1 MPPARGRLARHARA
15 STGISRALG
24 WTFVGALLPG
34 TALLVAGRRGGAYV
48 LAAFGM
54 LVAAAAWLATSG
66 RSTALSWAVDP
77 QALLFLAFLIMVLAA
92 AWVLVVV
99 IGYVSLLPRRVPR
112 RRRLVGA
119 TVVLALCLAGAAPA
133 VAAARLAVQQRDL
146 VTGVFADGGRS
157 ATVVDLEEGEE
168 PFGDKERVNV
178 LLLGGD
184 GGDGRD
190 GVRTDTVIVA
200 SIDVATGDTTLI
212 SLPRNLQN
220 LPFPPGSPLDRA
232 YPDGFDAGSESESL
246 LNAVYRNGPQ
256 EYPDLIGPSDD
267 PGADFLKLGVGAAL
281 GLTIDYYVLVNLD
294 GFSSLVDALGG
305 ITVNV
310 NYYVPIGGE
319 PTTGRLPDA
328 YIAPGPDQRMDGARA
343 LDFARGR
350 FGLSD
355 YERMD
360 RQRCVMN
367 AIVDAADPLALA
379 TRFGALVGTAQ
390 EIVSTDLPQ
399 SLLDDTVEV
408 ALRVKDAEVR
418 SLVLDDDVIDPAY
431 PDYDEIRVLV
441 QEAITGPPPAPA
453 SSAAS
458 APAAP
463 APAEASADPAQIPPD
478 QVDPS
483 TAPEPEVSASGD
495 PGPVDAVADACAY
508 DPVRAQAALD
518 EGEPPTYGG

>member
-1 MPPARGRLARHARA
+1 
-15 STGISRALG
+15 
-24 WTFVGALLPG
+24 
-34 TALLVAGRRGGAYV
+34 V
-48 LAAFGM
+48 LAGFG
-54 LVAAAAWLATSG
+54 LIVAAAVWLATSG
-66 RSTALSWAVDP
+66 RRTALSWAVNP
-77 QALLFLAFLIMVLAA
+77 QALLLLAFLILVLAA
-92 AWVLVVV
+92 AWVLVVIV
-99 IGYVSLLPRRVPR
+99 GYVSLLPRRVPR
-112 RRRLVGA
+112 RRRMVGA
-119 TVVLALCLAGAAPA
+119 AVVLALCLAGAAPA
-133 VAAARLAVQQRDL
+133 VAVARMAVQQRDL
-146 VTGVFADGGRS
+146 VTGVFAEGGRS
-157 ATVVDLEEGEE
+157 ATVVEIEEGEE
-168 PFGDKERVNV
+168 PFGGKERVNV

-184 GGDGRD
+184 GGEDRD

-212 SLPRNLQN
+212 SLPRNLQD
-220 LPFPPGSPLDRA
+220 LPFPPGSPLDQA
-232 YPDGFDAGSESESL
+232 YPDGFDAGEEAESL
-246 LNAVYRNGPQ
+246 LNAVYRNGP
-256 EYPDLIGPSDD
+256 EAYPDLIGPSDD

-350 FGLSD
+350 FGMSD

-360 RQRCVMN
+360 RQRCVMD

-418 SLVLDDDVIDPAY
+418 SLVLDNEVIEPAY

-441 QEAITGPPPAPA
+441 QDALAGPPPTSASPA
-453 SSAAS
+453 ASVSAAAGPAD
-458 APAAP
+458 AP
-463 APAEASADPAQIPPD
+463 ADPAQTPSDPAG
-478 QVDPS
+478 PS
-483 TAPEPEVSASGD
+483 TAPAPEVSASGD

-508 DPVRAQAALD
+508 DPVQAQAALD
-518 EGEPPTYGG
+518 AGEPPTHGG